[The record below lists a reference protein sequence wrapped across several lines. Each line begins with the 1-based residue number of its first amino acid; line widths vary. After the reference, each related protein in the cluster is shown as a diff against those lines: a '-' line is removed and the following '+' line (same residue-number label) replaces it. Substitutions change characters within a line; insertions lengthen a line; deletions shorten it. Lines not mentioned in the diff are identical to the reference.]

1 MPRARRL
8 LLLAATFLGGI
19 LAGTSVDRVIVGG
32 PAWHELGAAAWL
44 EYSRRADLGA
54 GLVAYPIEGIGA
66 ALLAIAATV
75 SNYFD
80 GNRRRGT
87 VLALYCAAVF
97 SIVGLLLTVK
107 AAPIMLSLAAPQD
120 AAAAQRAFDAFFV
133 WGLYLR
139 GAAETLAFAALVWAL
154 SDLYRIE

>member
-1 MPRARRL
+1 MPRARTRL

-87 VLALYCAAVF
+87 VLPLYCAAVF
-97 SIVGLLLTVK
+97 SIVG
-107 AAPIMLSLAAPQD
+107 SR
-120 AAAAQRAFDAFFV
+120 QR
-133 WGLYLR
+133 R
-139 GAAETLAFAALVWAL
+139 
-154 SDLYRIE
+154 SC